1 MKYRILPGHSFRDS
15 DNTVKTGGDTI
26 ELSEDV
32 AKAHADKVEL
42 ITDSNDGAALD
53 HHPAE

>member
-32 AKAHADKVEL
+32 AKAHADKVEE
-42 ITDSNDGAALD
+42 ITDSNDGAGLD
-53 HHPAE
+53 QHPAE